1 MMVDPHFPAS
11 PRGRYR
17 RPGRRTTMR
26 TPAMRRERSV
36 PSLGSRLLRACAA
49 AAAVLLFA
57 AGCMRPLAHQHEFFA
72 PGSGVAA
79 LATVKT
85 GHALSHHRALQAAQR
100 ACGPPALADAP
111 GPGSERP
118 VSESGPDPGHA
129 AALRAL
135 AGVCAGTV
143 ADPGPVDAHGA
154 TSNAFRR
161 WTEDQVRE
169 LPAPSETAAS
179 AAGG

>member
-1 MMVDPHFPAS
+1 
-11 PRGRYR
+11 
-17 RPGRRTTMR
+17 MR
-26 TPAMRRERSV
+26 HERSV
-36 PSLGSRLLRACAA
+36 PSLDFRRLLPACAMA
-49 AAAVLLFA
+49 AALLFA

-72 PGSGVAA
+72 PRSGVAA
-79 LATVKT
+79 LAGIKA
-85 GHALSHHRALQAAQR
+85 GHAINHHRALQAAQR
-100 ACGPPALADAP
+100 ACDAPALADAS
-111 GPGSERP
+111 GPGSERQGP
-118 VSESGPDPGHA
+118 GPGSGPDPGHA

-135 AGVCAGTV
+135 ADVCADTL
-143 ADPGPVDAHGA
+143 ADTGPVAAHGA